1 MKGFELNLNGRIVR
15 GAFPT
20 NSSIIISNK
29 EPWISVLFGSI
40 SDDGTLSY
48 DWLREVMHSGDVLK
62 IRFDDFDPDQLS
74 EPKVTRFSA
83 RVCDKELL
91 EDYYRLKAE
100 LEKE

>member
-29 EPWISVLFGSI
+29 EEWISVLFGSI
-40 SDDGTLSY
+40 SDDGSLSY
-48 DWLREVMHSGDVLK
+48 DWLRTVMHSGDVLK

-74 EPKVTRFSA
+74 EPKVTRFA
-83 RVCDKELL
+83 ENWDKELL

>member
-1 MKGFELNLNGRIVR
+1 M
-15 GAFPT
+15 
-20 NSSIIISNK
+20 NK
-29 EPWISVLFGSI
+29 YPVLVASVLMLFS
-40 SDDGTLSY
+40 
-48 DWLREVMHSGDVLK
+48 VFAMHSGDVLK
-62 IRFDDFDPDQLS
+62 IRFDDFAPDQLS

>member
-29 EPWISVLFGSI
+29 EEWISVLFGSI
-40 SDDGTLSY
+40 SDDGSLSY
-48 DWLREVMHSGDVLK
+48 DWLRTVMHSGDVLK

-74 EPKVTRFSA
+74 EPKVTRFA
-83 RVCDKELL
+83 ERDWDKELL